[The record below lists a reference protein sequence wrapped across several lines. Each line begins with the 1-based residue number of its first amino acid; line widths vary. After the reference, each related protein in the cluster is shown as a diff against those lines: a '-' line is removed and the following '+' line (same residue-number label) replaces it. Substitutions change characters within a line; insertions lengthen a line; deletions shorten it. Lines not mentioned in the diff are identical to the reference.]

1 MNTYTLH
8 QFLKELSSDSPAD
21 KYDELSVD
29 EQLLVGCYRKLDA
42 RDRKDLLCFLFEK
55 ISH

>member
-8 QFLKELSSDSPAD
+8 QFLKELSSDRPAD
-21 KYDELSVD
+21 NYDELSVY